1 MNEWEVLTTTTGEP
15 QAQLVASFL
24 RGEGIPIQFRSHV
37 PPSVYPFVVNGLAEV
52 QILVPA
58 AELTRAQ
65 EALAAFEAGG
75 GEDDHEE
82 HATI

>member
-1 MNEWEVLTTTTGEP
+1 MNEWEVLTTTIGEP

-24 RGEGIPIQFRSHV
+24 RAEGITVQFKSQV
-37 PPSVYPFVVNGLAEV
+37 PPSVYPVLVNGLAEV

-58 AELTRAQ
+58 ADLDRAQ

-75 GEDDHEE
+75 DDDHGEDL
-82 HATI
+82 TP